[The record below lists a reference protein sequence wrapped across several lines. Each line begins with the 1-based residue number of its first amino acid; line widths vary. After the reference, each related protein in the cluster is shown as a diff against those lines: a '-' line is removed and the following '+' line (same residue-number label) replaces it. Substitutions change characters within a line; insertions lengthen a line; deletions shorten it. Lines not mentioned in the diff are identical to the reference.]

1 MQTQER
7 QSHRRG
13 SHKSKERR
21 FHCRSSQPPESLQND
36 CNDDGLYSIQDCGG
50 CRKAAETHVDPCEER
65 DDDGCRTNEATSSNE
80 QSYPYSA
87 QVDNVYGQF
96 ARTRARNKVARAEQ
110 VKESLT
116 RKPPSEAHTLIF
128 HYCDMSRRA
137 SQNPCPYT
145 QKIQSQHT

>member
-7 QSHRRG
+7 ESHRRG

-21 FHCRSSQPPESLQND
+21 SHCRSSQTPESLQND

-65 DDDGCRTNEATSSNE
+65 DDDGCRKNEARSSNE
-80 QSYPYSA
+80 QSYPSSA
-87 QVDNVYGQF
+87 QVANMYGQF
-96 ARTRARNKVARAEQ
+96 ARTRPRNKVACAEQ

-116 RKPPSEAHTLIF
+116 SKPTSAAH
-128 HYCDMSRRA
+128 
-137 SQNPCPYT
+137 
-145 QKIQSQHT
+145 